1 MHIDTLFEEAQ
12 RRGASDIHIK
22 EGEQIML
29 RIEGDLVLSESNIH
43 PNRILMFDFLYDLL
57 YNRQRERISEFKH
70 NLELDF

>member
-1 MHIDTLFEEAQ
+1 MF
-12 RRGASDIHIK
+12 
-22 EGEQIML
+22 
-29 RIEGDLVLSESNIH
+29 RIEGELLPSETTIH